1 MIVKILNKSSSDFSA
16 VKYNDDKVSKG
27 TGELMKVKNFPAHI
41 TASSSQSEVKD
52 YFKSIKND
60 KVKNKQFH
68 VTLSTEKRSHS
79 KEALTE
85 MADRFMDKMGYG
97 KQPYI
102 VVFHKDTDNN
112 HVHIVSTRVD
122 KETLK
127 GISDSFE
134 KLKAQSAMREVLK
147 ELYGVNQDERLE
159 KLLSYTFSN
168 LNQLEKLLN
177 SSGYQT
183 NVRDNS
189 LNIIHNG
196 VLLKSLSV
204 DDIKYTD
211 DRDEQRKKQIYAV
224 LNKYKSNY
232 SNNVFQ
238 VVDQRTQKRAY
249 VSELQKQ
256 LRDKMGIEI
265 NFAYK
270 DDKSPFGYLL
280 IDHKTNAIFKG
291 GEIMK
296 MGDLFNFTSDK
307 IDKQFFD
314 ILTNY
319 NIFNNEIKPAL
330 KSYLEPLFNCEIK
343 DYMLFGQTTKVPYPI
358 YDETRNIT
366 KHFIENYKDRRFL
379 ESRIVFVEDG
389 NKVFVINKPE
399 HKIFDLRE
407 LVGERYFNSYHQ
419 KVNNNPYS
427 SDDLKRQTLVDSLQ
441 QSQVD
446 SRNVTLSDL
455 LTLSSATD
463 HFSPGITADEDEQK
477 RRKKKRR

>member
-1 MIVKILNKSSSDFSA
+1 MIVKILNKSSQAFSA

-27 TGELMKVKNFPAHI
+27 TGELMKLKNFPAHI
-41 TASSSQSEVKD
+41 TYSSSQGDVKN
-52 YFKSIKND
+52 YLLSIKND

-68 VTLSTEKRSHS
+68 ATLSTDKRSHS
-79 KEALTE
+79 KDALTE
-85 MADRFMDKMGYG
+85 MAERYMDKMGYG

-122 KETLK
+122 KETGK

-134 KLKAQSAMREVLK
+134 KLKSQTAMREILK
-147 ELYGVNQDERLE
+147 ELYGVDHDERLD
-159 KLLSYTFSN
+159 KLWGYKLSN
-168 LNQLEKLLN
+168 LNQLEKLLE
-177 SSGYQT
+177 SSGYKT
-183 NVRDNS
+183 SVKDNA

-204 DDIKYTD
+204 DNIKYTD
-211 DRDEQRKKQIYAV
+211 DRNEQRKKQIYAV
-224 LNKYKSNY
+224 LKKYKSSY

-238 VVDQRTQKRAY
+238 VVDPRTQNTAY

-256 LRDKMGIEI
+256 LREKMGIEVS
-265 NFAYK
+265 FAYK

-291 GEIMK
+291 GDIMK

-307 IDKQFFD
+307 INKQFFD

-330 KSYLEPLFNCEIK
+330 KSYLEPQFNCEIK
-343 DYMLFGQTTKVPYPI
+343 DYMLFGQSAKVPYNI

-366 KHFIENYKDRRFL
+366 KHFIGNYKDMRFL
-379 ESRIVFVEDG
+379 ESRISFIEND

-399 HKIFDLRE
+399 HKIFDLRD
-407 LVGERYFNSYHQ
+407 LVGEQHYSLYLRNTGKDS
-419 KVNNNPYS
+419 YS
-427 SDDLKRQTLVDSLQ
+427 SLDLQQQTQVNSLQ
-441 QSQVD
+441 QTQVD
-446 SRNVTLSDL
+446 SRNVTFSDL
-455 LTLSSATD
+455 LTLSSASD
-463 HFSPGITADEDEQK
+463 YSSNSVSADENEQK

>member
-1 MIVKILNKSSSDFSA
+1 MIVKILNKSSPNFSA

-27 TGELMKVKNFPAHI
+27 TGELMVVKNFPFHI
-41 TASSSQSEVKD
+41 TASSSQGEVKD

-68 VTLSTEKRSHS
+68 ATLSTEKRSHS

-85 MADRFMDKMGYG
+85 MAERYMDKMGYG
-97 KQPYI
+97 KQPFI
-102 VVFHKDTDNN
+102 VVFHNDTDNN

-122 KETLK
+122 KETGK

-134 KLKAQSAMREVLK
+134 KLKSQTAMREILK
-147 ELYGVNQDERLE
+147 ELYGLNHDERID
-159 KLLSYTFSN
+159 KLLGYTVSN
-168 LNQLEKLLN
+168 LSQLEKLLD

-183 NVRDNS
+183 SVKDNA

-204 DDIKYTD
+204 DSIKYTD
-211 DRDEQRKKQIYAV
+211 DREEQRKKQIYAV
-224 LNKYKSNY
+224 LNRYKSNY
-232 SNNVFQ
+232 SNSVFQ
-238 VVDQRTQKRAY
+238 VFDQRTQKTAY
-249 VSELQKQ
+249 VRELQKQ
-256 LRDKMGIEI
+256 LREKMGIEV

-270 DDKSPFGYLL
+270 GDKSPFGYLL
-280 IDHKTNAIFKG
+280 IDHKTNTIFKG
-291 GEIMK
+291 GDIMK

-319 NIFNNEIKPAL
+319 NIFNNDIKPAL
-330 KSYLEPLFNCEIK
+330 KAYFEPQFNCEIK
-343 DYMLFGQTTKVPYPI
+343 DYMLFGQTAKVPYKI
-358 YDETRNIT
+358 FDETRNIT
-366 KHFIENYKDRRFL
+366 KNFIENYKEMRFL
-379 ESRIVFVEDG
+379 ETKLSFIENE

-407 LVGERYFNSYHQ
+407 LVGEQHYNWYLR
-419 KVNNNPYS
+419 KANNEPYGS
-427 SDDLKRQTLVDSLQ
+427 HDLKQQTQVSSLQ

-455 LTLSSATD
+455 LTLSSASD
-463 HFSPGITADEDEQK
+463 YFSPAVAADEDEQK
-477 RRKKKRR
+477 RRKRKRR